1 MGRHCLGSTSELAST
16 FNPLKLP
23 KGCSWVEPDFKN
35 CLHAPCRDKLSK
47 GRYFLEKH
55 LPIQS
60 NSGLNSNF
68 LLFLRY
74 LTKTGCEVCTFEGW
88 RMARLSQESGFSLV
102 ELMIGAAILVALFGG
117 SFMVLQKTRAGA
129 NARNS
134 SGPHLYFESFA
145 SSRLKLYFSKL
156 MQWTT
161 HMGASPGQSANVATF
176 CQDTRNFA
184 YASGALD
191 FSFAPMQSAQRT
203 LGADMR
209 MSLSTLEFREV
220 SNQPLTGRF
229 AQNGSLGTI
238 FPWGAMVPFSSR
250 SDAISGIGVVNPNLV
265 AFCGGDKLPTSGIG
279 AEMCAWVDVC
289 SGQEG
294 NRSPNPVPNP
304 NPTADGVPILAY
316 TSVGAGDDT
325 GLNGRSNFRMCFAF
339 VGNLFSR
346 VGDFTNAAAGSSTG
360 LNAVDNPAVLGLA
373 VATAQFTNTS
383 TGAPITC
390 NQAVNEM
397 NRSLKVRLDLYTAL
411 NADKSFRSGLQQHLR
426 TRKEITSEKLG
437 VSIPNCNNPSR
448 NAPTNAAGNIV
459 CIADP
464 TWIYGCQNTCANPD
478 L

>member
-1 MGRHCLGSTSELAST
+1 
-16 FNPLKLP
+16 
-23 KGCSWVEPDFKN
+23 
-35 CLHAPCRDKLSK
+35 
-47 GRYFLEKH
+47 
-55 LPIQS
+55 
-60 NSGLNSNF
+60 
-68 LLFLRY
+68 
-74 LTKTGCEVCTFEGW
+74 
-88 RMARLSQESGFSLV
+88 MARLSQESGFSLV
-102 ELMIGAAILVALFGG
+102 ELMIGAAILVAVFGG
-117 SFMVLQKTRAGA
+117 SFMVLQKTRAGV

-161 HMGASPGQSANVATF
+161 HMGASTGQSANVGNF
-176 CQDTRNFA
+176 CQDTRQFA

-191 FSFAPMQSAQRT
+191 FSFAPRPTAQRT

-209 MSLSTLEFREV
+209 MSLSTLDFGEV
-220 SNQPLTGRF
+220 SNRPLTGRF
-229 AQNGSLGTI
+229 ADNR
-238 FPWGAMVPFSSR
+238 FPWGAMVPFSNR
-250 SDAISGIGVVNPNLV
+250 TGAISGIDTVNPNLD
-265 AFCGGDKLPTSGIG
+265 ALCRPGEKLPTSGIG

-325 GLNGRSNFRMCFAF
+325 GLNGRNEFRMCFAF

-346 VGDFTNAAAGSSTG
+346 VGDFTNAAAASSTG

-373 VATAQFTNTS
+373 VATAQLTNTS
-383 TGAPITC
+383 TGARITC

-437 VSIPNCNNPSR
+437 VSIPNCENPSR
-448 NAPTNAAGNIV
+448 DAPIDAAGNNV

-464 TWIYGCQNTCANPD
+464 TWTYRCADACANPIQAGN
-478 L
+478 